1 MSEERTEDLLAS
13 AAMWGDLTLLESLL
27 ENGADPNLPNTQ
39 GNPPLHV
46 ASYYGE
52 IECASV
58 LLSYKGESGGGGQAV
73 VTLGKLF
80 YHRDRP
86 PTCRFPSSGFMRQSL
101 LFRLLRY
108 SDAGK
113 SLDEA

>member
-1 MSEERTEDLLAS
+1 MSEERTEDLLSS

-52 IECASV
+52 LECASV
-58 LLSYKGESGGGGQAV
+58 LLSYKGESGSGG
-73 VTLGKLF
+73 K
-80 YHRDRP
+80 
-86 PTCRFPSSGFMRQSL
+86 QSL
-101 LFRLLRY
+101 LLAPLSPQESPTHHHVPLMKGLVY
-108 SDAGK
+108 SKALPVVGQ
-113 SLDEA
+113 SS

>member
-1 MSEERTEDLLAS
+1 MNEEKTEDLLAS

-46 ASYYGE
+46 AAYYGE
-52 IECASV
+52 LECASV

-73 VTLGKLF
+73 VMVGELF
-80 YHRDRP
+80 IIGGGRP
-86 PTCRFPSSGFMRQSL
+86 PT
-101 LFRLLRY
+101 
-108 SDAGK
+108 
-113 SLDEA
+113 

>member
-73 VTLGKLF
+73 VTLSKLF
-80 YHRDRP
+80 IIGIARP
-86 PTCRFPSSGFMRQSL
+86 PVGSPQ
-101 LFRLLRY
+101 
-108 SDAGK
+108 AGLCVK
-113 SLDEA
+113 VFCFAC

>member
-1 MSEERTEDLLAS
+1 MSVERTEDLLAS

-52 IECASV
+52 LECASV
-58 LLSYKGESGGGGQAV
+58 LLSYKGESGSGGKRWLSLA
-73 VTLGKLF
+73 
-80 YHRDRP
+80 P
-86 PTCRFPSSGFMRQSL
+86 PLTTGITHPPSCTSL
-101 LFRLLRY
+101 YVKGSYVPLTI
-108 SDAGK
+108 
-113 SLDEA
+113 

>member
-52 IECASV
+52 LECASV

-73 VTLGKLF
+73 VMVGELVIIGG
-80 YHRDRP
+80 RP
-86 PTCRFPSSGFMRQSL
+86 PT
-101 LFRLLRY
+101 
-108 SDAGK
+108 
-113 SLDEA
+113 